1 MNHLKIALDW
11 TPNANHIGFFVAK
24 KLGFY
29 SDENLKVEIS
39 DPSEDNYKSTPAKKV
54 ELGKVDLALCPL
66 ESIMSYQTKSKPFDL
81 IAIAA
86 LFQEDLSA
94 IVCKKSKGIKSP
106 KDLDH
111 TTYASYDA
119 RYEDAIVKQMI
130 INDGGKGILECVY
143 PDKLKIWEA
152 IENGEI
158 ESTWIFTNWEAVQ
171 ASQKDMVLEYF
182 KLKDYGIPYSYSPVI
197 ACSEKI
203 AHDKEIELKAFLN
216 ATKNGFFYALENPS
230 KAAEILKSLVPEKD
244 KNINLEKAIELTCAV
259 LGEQDTWGKM
269 NPDGIEEFLNWLQD
283 QKLEKHQLKSSSLF
297 TNKLL

>member
-1 MNHLKIALDW
+1 MNTIKIALDW
-11 TPNANHIGFFVAK
+11 TPNANHIGFFVAQ

-29 SDENLKVEIS
+29 TDENLKLEII
-39 DPSEDNYKSTPAKKV
+39 DPSQDNYKITPAKKV

-66 ESIMSYQTKSKPFDL
+66 ESVMSYQTKSKPFDL

-94 IVCKKSKGIKSP
+94 IVCKTSKGIKSP

-130 INDGGKGILECVY
+130 KNDGGKGILECVY

-171 ASQKDMVLEYF
+171 ANDKDMSLEYF

-197 ACSEKI
+197 VCSERLI
-203 AHDKEIELKAFLN
+203 EQKEDSLKNFLKA
-216 ATKNGFFYALENPS
+216 TKKGFFYALENPS

-244 KNINLEKAIELTCAV
+244 KNMDLKKSLELTCEV
-259 LGEQDTWGKM
+259 LGEEELWGKM
-269 NPDGIEEFLNWLQD
+269 NPDGIEKFLNWLQD
-283 QKLEKHQLKSSSLF
+283 QKLEKHQLKSNSLF

>member
-1 MNHLKIALDW
+1 MTTIKIALDW
-11 TPNANHIGFFVAK
+11 TPNANHIGFFVAQE
-24 KLGFY
+24 LGFY
-29 SDENLKVEIS
+29 SDENLKVDIS
-39 DPSEDNYKSTPAKKV
+39 DPSEDNYKWTPAKKV

-94 IVCKKSKGIKSP
+94 IVCKSSKGFKSP

-130 INDGGKGILECVY
+130 KNDGGKGILECVY

-171 ASQKDMVLEYF
+171 AEDNNMALEYF

-197 ACSEKI
+197 ACSQRM
-203 AHDKEIELKAFLN
+203 AADKEKELKAFLR
-216 ATKNGFFYALENPS
+216 ATKKGFFYALEYPS
-230 KAAEILKSLVPEKD
+230 KAAEILKSLVPKKD
-244 KNINLEKAIELTCAV
+244 KKMNLKKTIELTCAV
-259 LGEQDTWGKM
+259 LGEQDHWGKM
-269 NPDGIEEFLNWLQD
+269 NPDGIKEFLNWLQD
-283 QKLEKHQLKSSSLF
+283 QKLEKHLLKSNSLF